1 MQTRCNHFPHSLYEY
16 FVELSAGCGNP
27 DIRDGYGY
35 GYPSARPPSHPDF
48 GGYGLLAD
56 IRISAGIRIPRAD
69 IRIPG
74 NIRMPTGIRISA
86 DIRIPTGIRISAGTV
101 LPY

>member
-1 MQTRCNHFPHSLYEY
+1 MVETNKCCHSLYLL
-16 FVELSAGCGNP
+16 ELSAGYGNP

-56 IRISAGIRIPRAD
+56 IGRYPDPGAD

-86 DIRIPTGIRISAGTV
+86 DIWISAGTV

>member
-1 MQTRCNHFPHSLYEY
+1 M
-16 FVELSAGCGNP
+16 
-27 DIRDGYGY
+27 RDGY

-48 GGYGLLAD
+48 GEYGSLAD

-86 DIRIPTGIRISAGTV
+86 DIRHRGEGGMRGQIPAPSS
-101 LPY
+101 LSPS